1 MLLSLFSS
9 DAESWPKLS
18 LESLVSLASEVAV
31 GFGRIDLNPGIL
43 VSGGK
48 LGGMLEVLLEL
59 ELELEV
65 EVLVLGLLMV
75 EELTP
80 PLLLLGPR
88 TILKELSR
96 FSVGMVTMG
105 VELS

>member
-1 MLLSLFSS
+1 MWSSTFTFGPFAGSDEEEPVRAAKVIDTDGGGMLLSLFSS
-9 DAESWPKLS
+9 DAES
-18 LESLVSLASEVAV
+18 
-31 GFGRIDLNPGIL
+31 
-43 VSGGK
+43 
-48 LGGMLEVLLEL
+48 
-59 ELELEV
+59 
-65 EVLVLGLLMV
+65 
-75 EELTP
+75 P